1 MARRAGYYLAERAC
15 AMPGD
20 EHSEGT
26 GAGVGE
32 KRARSEVSIDIGDGH
47 GGGGKK
53 ANNKIKG

>member
-1 MARRAGYYLAERAC
+1 MTPYAVRACARLARRAGYYLAERAC

-32 KRARSEVSIDIGDGH
+32 KRAGQP
-47 GGGGKK
+47 
-53 ANNKIKG
+53 